1 MLDKI
6 LNIVEYL
13 RDFNFYSVVVRLVLA
28 TILSG
33 IIGIE
38 RSKTGRAAGLRTHI
52 LVCLGATIASMT
64 GLYIDSISDMS
75 GDVTRIAA
83 QVVSGIGFLG
93 AGVIIRD
100 GQNIRGLN
108 TAATLW
114 CSAAV
119 GTLTALGFIIE
130 AVIGVIYILASNIIL
145 RIISKKMMNKIPAKQ
160 IEHYSLTILCDEEK
174 EISIKNMLLQ
184 KLRTN
189 QICIKSFNTSKYE
202 DNKKIETTIDIASSE
217 VDSFNNTINKL
228 CLESG
233 VNSVMFNKLTSYSD
247 DDDDY
252 EVK

>member
-1 MLDKI
+1 MTYLDFLCRI
-6 LNIVEYL
+6 SIC
-13 RDFNFYSVVVRLVLA
+13 FVLG
-28 TILSG
+28 L

-38 RSKTGRAAGLRTHI
+38 RQYRRRVAGMRTI
-52 LVCLGATIASMT
+52 TLVALGSF
-64 GLYIDSISDMS
+64 LFVSISFLTNPVDI
-75 GDVTRIAA
+75 TRIAA

-130 AVIGVIYILASNIIL
+130 AVIGVLYILASNIIL